1 MVCLPFLLLY
11 YHTYLFLSSDYF
23 YFTYHLHLSTKKVT
37 YTLKKGET
45 TVVEATT
52 ADFVNPDT
60 TVLDRVFIAAGK
72 YCGGV
77 LMDNLKIEAVQ

>member
-1 MVCLPFLLLY
+1 M
-11 YHTYLFLSSDYF
+11 
-23 YFTYHLHLSTKKVT
+23 
-37 YTLKKGET
+37 KKGET
-45 TVVEATT
+45 TVVESTT
-52 ADFVNPDT
+52 ADFVNQDT